1 MIEGATTT
9 SIFISFYKTTTEFKN
24 GSINFQ
30 ANFEWDLNDMV
41 LLNGAW
47 TKISEL
53 AVTDATISEDSK
65 TLTLTNVNTTSEV
78 RGRASTNIVQGQ
90 TYEVTMTVDADGSS
104 NQYSP
109 VSQKLPVSMK

>member
-9 SIFISFYKTTTEFKN
+9 SIFTSTFKPTTEFKN
-24 GSINFQ
+24 GSIIFQ
-30 ANFEWDLNDMV
+30 ANFQWDANDMV
-41 LLNGAW
+41 LLDGAW

-53 AVTDATISEDSK
+53 TVANATISEDSK
-65 TLTLTNVNTTSEV
+65 TLTLTNVNTTNEI

-90 TYEVTMTVDADGSS
+90 PYEVTMIVDADGSG